1 MFGSKRLGEILVSH
15 GVVTPQQIAECLE
28 FQASAPDRRLGEIL
42 VERECAKD
50 IDVLRALGL
59 QFGME
64 VRESFDLEAVDMT
77 LSKDYNYAVAM
88 RELIM
93 PFEARNGF
101 VLTAIVDP
109 LNLDGLDVIRVMTEM
124 EPVPVLA
131 PRDVV
136 KKLIAGIFDKRG
148 DLANMAENLDT
159 QKPAGEEEEAEKI
172 QKTEKGGI

>member
-88 RELIM
+88 R
-93 PFEARNGF
+93 
-101 VLTAIVDP
+101 
-109 LNLDGLDVIRVMTEM
+109 
-124 EPVPVLA
+124 
-131 PRDVV
+131 
-136 KKLIAGIFDKRG
+136 
-148 DLANMAENLDT
+148 
-159 QKPAGEEEEAEKI
+159 
-172 QKTEKGGI
+172 